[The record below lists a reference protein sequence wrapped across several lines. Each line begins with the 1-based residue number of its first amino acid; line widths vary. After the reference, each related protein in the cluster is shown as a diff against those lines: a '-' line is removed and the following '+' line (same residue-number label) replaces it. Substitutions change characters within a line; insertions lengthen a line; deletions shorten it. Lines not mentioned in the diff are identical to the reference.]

1 MDTLQKA
8 VGEIRKELTQKKGD
22 SKTEDGTAANSTP
35 NLSPT
40 GGTTASRDDSRPG
53 THHVINPSLDLHAAS
68 LPESFLFRNEAAM
81 YHA

>member
-40 GGTTASRDDSRPG
+40 GGTTAARDDSRPG
-53 THHVINPSLDLHAAS
+53 THHVIKCI
-68 LPESFLFRNEAAM
+68 FLWNWSRYQVVFT
-81 YHA
+81 